1 MHVLLSR
8 KDRSSFT
15 FFVFSSIWASGGGLC
30 VCVCMLQVLSG
41 ERNLGY
47 GHDIT
52 PNQSIYRCSGLP
64 GVCLFTINVAS
75 NMCSFLHHIWCC
87 CSSAHML
94 HMFVFHR
101 FVTVDFWHFGSTP
114 LAVMHINHHFA
125 SCWYLLKHTMAFF
138 FSCFFF
144 LVWIGTKAPNARINN
159 HWSVNIIS
167 NQ

>member
-1 MHVLLSR
+1 MLWRIFVSILLQMHVLLSR

-101 FVTVDFWHFGSTP
+101 FVTVDFLAFWVNTP
-114 LAVMHINHHFA
+114 CCDAYQPSL
-125 SCWYLLKHTMAFF
+125 CKLLIFTQTHNGFLFLLFF
-138 FSCFFF
+138 FG
-144 LVWIGTKAPNARINN
+144 LDRNKGA
-159 HWSVNIIS
+159 
-167 NQ
+167 